1 MPAEAAGTA
10 SEGATP
16 RIEGWQLILGLFV
29 ALAAATAAVL
39 LGFAPL
45 APEDFRP
52 RIYFALAGDLALP
65 VVGWF
70 LMKGFQRPGPWRAT
84 WFLMAPAG
92 GLAAMAA
99 VLALVAWTG
108 LLPWGAP

>member
-1 MPAEAAGTA
+1 LPSEAAPA
-10 SEGATP
+10 AAEATP
-16 RIEGWQLILGLFV
+16 RIAGRHLILGLFV

-45 APEDFRP
+45 APEDFRA
-52 RIYFALAGDLALP
+52 RIYFALAGNLALP

-70 LMKGFQRPGPWRAT
+70 LMKGFQSPGPWRAT

-92 GLAAMAA
+92 GLAAIAA

-108 LLPWGAP
+108 LLPWGGP